1 MKMVLKL
8 RLGKFNL
15 KLGRKKRCP
24 RVVVSNTRAK
34 GNETCLDM

>member
-15 KLGRKKRCP
+15 KLGWKKDAREWSSP
-24 RVVVSNTRAK
+24 ARGLRGMKPV
-34 GNETCLDM
+34 